1 MYILGVDVPILEIII
16 YFLIGQ
22 IAIIVIQVIL
32 FIKTIKYYN
41 KIEDKATN
49 NASPATTAQ

>member
-16 YFLIGQ
+16 YFLLGQ

-32 FIKTIKYYN
+32 FIKTLKYYN
-41 KIEDKATN
+41 RIMEK
-49 NASPATTAQ
+49 